1 MSYNTLPAEETL
13 QKTVSSLKA
22 RGINVEVV
30 NTKEEA
36 LEIIRKMI
44 PAKASVMTGASLTL
58 TQIGLDDLLISG
70 NHPWNNLK
78 QEILAEK
85 DEAKQALLRKQSI
98 LADTFLGSVHAI
110 SETGELVIASATGS
124 QLPSYAFSSNQ
135 VIWVAGAQ
143 KIASSLDDAI
153 NRVRQYVFPL
163 ENERMKSVGAPGSVM
178 GKLLIIENEVPFLQR
193 QVTLVLVKEVLGF

>member
-1 MSYNTLPAEETL
+1 
-13 QKTVSSLKA
+13 V
-22 RGINVEVV
+22 
-30 NTKEEA
+30 
-36 LEIIRKMI
+36 
-44 PAKASVMTGASLTL
+44 
-58 TQIGLDDLLISG
+58 D
-70 NHPWNNLK
+70 
-78 QEILAEK
+78 EK
-85 DEAKQALLRKQSI
+85 DPAKQAVLRKQSV

-124 QLPSYAFSSNQ
+124 QLPSYAFTSNQ

-193 QVTLVLVKEVLGF
+193 KVTLVLVKEVLGF